1 MTSDDVLSRLAPS
14 LEKHR
19 NCDIIDLRP
28 GNGLWSEKLHEIVK
42 PRSHLLIEDRDSLYL
57 PFLHHLLEKPD
68 SRYQHVLLPTDTPTT
83 FDQIVH
89 AGLLPYQE
97 IFPEGDPRR
106 DRPNDSL
113 LLIANLGRSAAQVR
127 SRGHYYGTFGSIWG
141 FLRAIQKTSELRAYG
156 RIRMLIWAQ
165 DSEKNL
171 LIPRCVGNRLRKALE
186 ADLWLEDAFEIA
198 GLTATKSIRQRDHD
212 LNMLSTIRV
221 VKGMA
226 ERGVKAPSHRKS
238 PIEIEAEAAIA
249 AGTEAQPRNGLVA
262 KRDWNSELEALEKAY
277 KNGDFKRYVG
287 EMSTALESDD
297 AQSGRSPEGLIKK
310 RRKTVDP
317 RYSRML
323 YLRVNSNRQQLLK
336 AQLNNLVEVADQL
349 AAMPVF
355 TDGPTSLQQ
364 QQSSRPTE
372 LGRKLDGMKSTTQQR
387 LELYLDDRKALQD
400 KPPLLFWDRRID
412 EPLLVQANEFHP
424 QMPLALLDLRPK
436 AIDARL
442 ESGENRSMLEL
453 LIRHLWQSPRR
464 PILPSSLEVLGDG
477 ATKALAYDV
486 PSLRDPAQGGHSDLT
501 QLRSRML
508 RPEMFVDIIMAW
520 HRWPWRPTRAELH
533 DRWAW
538 LDEEEE

>member
-1 MTSDDVLSRLAPS
+1 M
-14 LEKHR
+14 
-19 NCDIIDLRP
+19 
-28 GNGLWSEKLHEIVK
+28 WSEKLHEIVK

-57 PFLHHLLEKPD
+57 PFLRHLLEKPD
-68 SRYQHVLLPTDTPTT
+68 SRYRHVSLPTDTPTT

-89 AGLLPYQE
+89 AGYLPHQE
-97 IFPEGDPRR
+97 ILPEGDPRR

-113 LLIANLGRSAAQVR
+113 LLVANLGRSAAQVR
-127 SRGHYYGTFGSIWG
+127 SRGHSYGAFGSIWS
-141 FLRAIQKTSELRAYG
+141 FLRAIQKSSELGAYG
-156 RIRMLIWAQ
+156 LIRMLVWAQ

-171 LIPRCVGNRLRKALE
+171 LVPRCVGNRLRKALE
-186 ADLWLEDAFEIA
+186 ADLWLESAFEIA

-226 ERGVKAPSHRKS
+226 ERGVKTPVHRKS

-249 AGTEAQPRNGLVA
+249 AGTESQPRNDLVA
-262 KRDWNSELEALEKAY
+262 KRGWNSELEALEKAY
-277 KNGDFKRYVG
+277 KDGEFKRYVG
-287 EMSTALESDD
+287 EMASTSESAD
-297 AQSGRSPEGLIKK
+297 AQSGRPPKGGIKK
-310 RRKTVDP
+310 RRKAVDP

-323 YLRVNSNRQQLLK
+323 YLRVNANRQHLLK
-336 AQLNNLVEVADQL
+336 SQLNDLVEVADQL
-349 AAMPVF
+349 AAMPVS
-355 TDGPTSLQQ
+355 TDGPMPLQ
-364 QQSSRPTE
+364 QQSSTPSE
-372 LGRKLDGMKSTTQQR
+372 LGRKLDGMMSTTQQR

-400 KPPLLFWDRRID
+400 RPPLLFWDRRID
-412 EPLLVQANEFHP
+412 EPLVVQANEFHP

-442 ESGENRSMLEL
+442 ESGDNRIMLEL

-464 PILPSSLEVLGDG
+464 SVLPSSLEVLGDG

-486 PSLRDPAQGGHSDLT
+486 PSLRDPAQGGHSDLN

-508 RPEMFVDIIMAW
+508 RPEMFADIIMAW

-538 LDEEEE
+538 LDEEED